1 MIKYTKSA
9 VEKYSKDEQELINAA
24 KAYGFCHTNTFDTTD
39 KKLGLIV
46 TTPENP
52 YSDGVYKLFKNQ
64 TENLVNF
71 PVEVI
76 TPQSKS
82 SADSVTKTIAEL
94 QRQLLSFDPG
104 LETADYIEIYTRF
117 LDNWLFSKDNNKA
130 FRVLYMGQ
138 FLTEM
143 AKMYNEK
150 NKSELFVNQ
159 DPYMLKHAINTDAIP
174 KETLNAIDAMTLMQ
188 FDSPSVSDSQ
198 SSESMID

>member
-1 MIKYTKSA
+1 MTKYTKSA
-9 VEKYSKDEQELINAA
+9 IETLSKDEQELVAVA
-24 KAYGFCHTNTFDTTD
+24 KAYGFCHDYTFDTTD
-39 KKLGLIV
+39 NLGLIV

-76 TPQSKS
+76 KPQSKS
-82 SADSVTKTIAEL
+82 SADSVTHAISEIN
-94 QRQLLSFDPG
+94 RQLLSFDPG
-104 LETADYIEIYTRF
+104 LETADYIEIYTRL
-117 LDNWLFSKDNNKA
+117 LDYWLFKNNESKTFK
-130 FRVLYMGQ
+130 VLYMGQ

-159 DPYMLKHAINTDAIP
+159 DPYILKHAIETKSIP
-174 KETLNAIDAMTLMQ
+174 QETCDTIDSLTLMGY
-188 FDSPSVSDSQ
+188 DDPAVSDSK
-198 SSESMID
+198 SDDSMIN